1 MAEYPYLRGTAASRT
16 QTDQF
21 SGLDRRVRAAP
32 GAVRAGMGLCAG
44 ALPALRPCPAAVK
57 VRSLDACTDLFT
69 AHGALIWTS
78 GGRLYVDG
86 IDRGGVR
93 ETRHQM
99 AVLGRRLVLFPEK
112 KYLTLGE
119 DGSLADMEARAQG
132 AATFT
137 ERTIEIAG
145 TEGFRAGDGVTI
157 TGCTRN
163 PENNKTA
170 VVRAVEDGALVFSEG
185 CFLPGGENIVQVT
198 RTVPDLDF
206 VCEKDNRLWGVHGN
220 AICCSA
226 LGDPL
231 NWMAYEGLAT
241 DGFETEVGTDGAFT
255 GIAAASSHVLCFKE
269 DCVHKVYGAK
279 PSNFQVQ
286 VSQHSGRRRPAASA
300 PSANL
305 GETVYWWA
313 RDGLM
318 AYGGGIPDRLSAPLG
333 EAALHRRCA
342 RAQDGHHLWL
352 SGLQRRSAR
361 DPRLRHRTG
370 RLSARGHPAGRAV
383 CRPRRRHAVPG
394 RGGRPSGRRGT
405 EPQGHR
411 RCQAVFG
418 PFRQSCARRAHRADP
433 PGRLRG
439 RLRAG
444 LCRCAPPGG
453 AWQAGLG
460 GRGACP
466 TAGRASRYPP
476 ARGMQFWLRLTGQR
490 RRHPAGH
497 PCASLHPDGPDGSV
511 NPREE

>member
-112 KYLTLGE
+112 KYLTLDE
-119 DGSLADMEARAQG
+119 DGSLADMEARTQG

-137 ERTIEIAG
+137 ERTIEITG

-286 VSQHSGRRRPAASA
+286 VSQIPGVAAGCERSIV
-300 PSANL
+300 NL

-333 EAALHRRCA
+333 EAPYTAVCA
-342 RAQDGHHLWL
+342 GADGHLLWL
-352 SGLQRRSAR
+352 SGLREGQPETLAYDTEQAAFLPVDTRQAVQF
-361 DPRLRHRTG
+361 
-370 RLSARGHPAGRAV
+370 AGQ
-383 CRPRRRHAVPG
+383 
-394 RGGRPSGRRGT
+394 GGTLYLAEADALWKAGESRKDSKF
-405 EPQGHR
+405 
-411 RCQAVFG
+411 QAVFG
-418 PFRQSCARRAHRADP
+418 PFRQSAPAVLTGLTLLADCAGDCALTCELRT
-433 PGRLRG
+433 PGS
-439 RLRAG
+439 
-444 LCRCAPPGG
+444 
-453 AWQAGLG
+453 AWQAAWAGEGL
-460 GRGACP
+460 P
-466 TAGRASRYPP
+466 EGRARIPVRP
-476 ARGMQFWLRLTGQR
+476 ARGMQFWLRLTGRGDITLQAIR
-490 RRHPAGH
+490 RTIY
-497 PCASLHPDGPDGSV
+497 PDGPAD
-511 NPREE
+511 

>member
-1 MAEYPYLRGTAASRT
+1 M
-16 QTDQF
+16 
-21 SGLDRRVRAAP
+21 
-32 GAVRAGMGLCAG
+32 
-44 ALPALRPCPAAVK
+44 
-57 VRSLDACTDLFT
+57 
-69 AHGALIWTS
+69 
-78 GGRLYVDG
+78 DG

-99 AVLGRRLVLFPEK
+99 AVLGRRLVIFPEK
-112 KYLTLGE
+112 EIPDAGR
-119 DGSLADMEARAQG
+119 GRQPGRHEARTQG
-132 AATFT
+132 AAAFT

-145 TEGFRAGDGVTI
+145 TDGFRAGDGVTI

-231 NWMAYEGLAT
+231 NWMRMRGLAT

-286 VSQHSGRRRPAASA
+286 VSQIPGVAAGCERSIV
-300 PSANL
+300 NL

-318 AYGGGIPDRLSAPLG
+318 AYGGGIPDRPERPAG
-333 EAALHRRCA
+333 RGALYGGVRGRRRPPPVAVRPA
-342 RAQDGHHLWL
+342 RG
-352 SGLQRRSAR
+352 SAR
-361 DPRLRHRTG
+361 DLGLRHRTG
-370 RLSARGHPAGRAV
+370 SLSACGYPAGRAV
-383 CRPRRRHAVPG
+383 CRAGRHAVPG
-394 RGGRPSGRRGT
+394 RGGRPVEGGGEPEGQQVPGRVR
-405 EPQGHR
+405 
-411 RCQAVFG
+411 AV
-418 PFRQSCARRAHRADP
+418 PPERARRAHGLTLLADCAGDCALTCELRT
-433 PGRLRG
+433 PGS
-439 RLRAG
+439 
-444 LCRCAPPGG
+444 
-453 AWQAGLG
+453 AWQAVWAGEGL
-460 GRGACP
+460 P
-466 TAGRASRYPP
+466 EGRARIPVRP
-476 ARGMQFWLRLTGQR
+476 ARGMQFWLRLTGRGDITLQAIR
-490 RRHPAGH
+490 RTIY
-497 PCASLHPDGPDGSV
+497 PDGPAD
-511 NPREE
+511 